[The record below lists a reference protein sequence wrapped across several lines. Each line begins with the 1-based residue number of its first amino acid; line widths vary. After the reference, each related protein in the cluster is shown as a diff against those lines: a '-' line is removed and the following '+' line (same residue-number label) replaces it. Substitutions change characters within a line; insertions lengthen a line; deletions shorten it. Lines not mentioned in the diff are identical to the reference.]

1 MLHNLGRKESTDES
15 TSTNHNV
22 ISDSTRI
29 TPLVCDH
36 TLHLSDANGTPTGS
50 WSASSTN
57 DGIHYSCACF
67 GKLYGYQPNKKSD
80 AEMYQAYLEQ
90 QRRLS
95 CPGCGEE
102 PFMG

>member
-1 MLHNLGRKESTDES
+1 MLHNSGR
-15 TSTNHNV
+15 N
-22 ISDSTRI
+22 DSTGETTSKPYAENPDSTPI
-29 TPLVCDH
+29 TPLICDH

-50 WSASSTN
+50 WSAAGTK
-57 DGIHYSCACF
+57 DGIHYSCACC

-80 AEMYQAYLEQ
+80 AEMYKAYLEQ

-102 PFMG
+102 PFLG

>member
-1 MLHNLGRKESTDES
+1 MLHNPCRKESTDES
-15 TSTNHNV
+15 TSKNPNV
-22 ISDSTRI
+22 IPDPTHI

-50 WSASSTN
+50 WSANSTR
-57 DGIHYSCACF
+57 DGIYYSCACC

-90 QRRLS
+90 QRRLA